1 MSARVKSPAGMRARA
16 TEGPIRRFRMSRRM
30 WLGLAALGITGVVLA
45 LPAQSASAHPLGN
58 FSVNQAVALD
68 LYPNRVAVAAVVDLA
83 ELPTL
88 QERTAVA
95 AAGSAGYNSRVCA
108 ALADNLAVRVNGQRL
123 GWTVRPTGFEYRPG
137 SAGLRTTRITCGLSA
152 GADLSAKSTVD
163 VANGYRADRIG
174 WRELTATGHGVHP
187 VDPAIPARS
196 VSDGLR
202 SYPTDLLGSPLDQR
216 SARLSVEPGDGPAAL
231 GPPARANR
239 GDPVSRLIAG
249 ADRVLERLVG
259 GHLTPLVGMLAV
271 ALALGL
277 GAGHAALPGHGKTVM
292 AAYIAGRQGRPR
304 DALAVGAT
312 VTLTHTGGV
321 LVIGLLLTTTAGLA
335 GEVVLGWL
343 GIASGILVAAVGA
356 TMLIAVVRRRS
367 PGHHHHGHDHHD
379 HHDHHHQD
387 DRNHAH
393 DDAHDHHHEDHAHH
407 HYHPLSAGPGR
418 RLGLIGMGVAGGL
431 VPSPSALVVLLGA
444 IGLGHTAFGVLLV
457 VAYGVGMAG
466 TLTAAG
472 LLLIRLR
479 DRWAARPRRVL
490 PKIATLVPAGS
501 AALVLCLGLGLAG
514 RAVLALG

>member
-1 MSARVKSPAGMRARA
+1 
-16 TEGPIRRFRMSRRM
+16 M

-68 LYPNRVAVAAVVDLA
+68 LYPNRVGVAAVVDLA

-88 QERTAVA
+88 QERAAVA
-95 AAGSAGYNSRVCA
+95 AEGSAGYNSRVCA
-108 ALADNLAVRVNGQRL
+108 ALADNLAVRVDGQRL
-123 GWTVRPTGFEYRPG
+123 RWTVRPTGFEYRPG
-137 SAGLRTTRITCGLSA
+137 SAGLRTTRITCALSA
-152 GADLSAKSTVD
+152 GADLSAKSTVE
-163 VANGYRADRIG
+163 VANSYRADRIG

-187 VDPAIPARS
+187 VDPAVPARS

-216 SARLSVEPGDGPAAL
+216 SARLSIEPGDGPAAL

-271 ALALGL
+271 VLALGL

-304 DALAVGAT
+304 DALVVGAT

-343 GIASGILVAAVGA
+343 GIASGILVAAVGGA
-356 TMLIAVVRRRS
+356 MLTAVVRRRS

-387 DRNHAH
+387 DRDH
-393 DDAHDHHHEDHAHH
+393 DHHEDHAHH
-407 HYHPLSAGPGR
+407 HHHPHSAGPGR

-490 PKIATLVPAGS
+490 PKLARLVPAGS

-514 RAVLALG
+514 RAALALG